1 MQDGEKEES
10 SGEGAKRNNY
20 LNRAIETLD
29 DLVLDWFDQEMQ
41 KAQVSAPQLAAEC
54 SINYNTWHKN
64 GVTPMLAAEINCI
77 SYVPWK
83 GFQFEID
90 EYVKE
95 RQEEL
100 GIELEEVE
108 SE

>member
-1 MQDGEKEES
+1 MQDGEKDES
-10 SGEGAKRNNY
+10 GGEPAKRNNY
-20 LNRAIETLD
+20 LLRAIETLD
-29 DLVLDWFDQEMQ
+29 DLVLEWHGEDMR
-41 KAQVSAPQLAAEC
+41 KAQVSAPKLAAEC

-64 GVTPMLAAEINCI
+64 GVTPLLAAEIKCI

-83 GFQFEID
+83 GFEFSIE

-100 GIELEEVE
+100 EIEEVDLE
-108 SE
+108 HD